1 MAKFG
6 WDERK
11 LFFVEDIALEN
22 LSSTPAEAAAGQM
35 LMYLKSDH
43 LYIKKPS
50 VAEVLIPETAANLGA
65 GAGLFVQKNSS
76 AELEFKSVVGGTGID
91 IAQNA
96 GDISLS
102 VNVGDINSSID
113 HGLLAGLADDDHTQY
128 HNDTRG
134 DARYYQK
141 TEFINFSNGV
151 ADAGKPIVLDATGK
165 IDPSMLDF
173 GDIDHGQL
181 SGLADD
187 DHTQYLLLAGRAGG
201 QIANGGTDASDDLEL
216 RSTANATKGSVKII
230 DGSDFEFGKKVHK
243 DATVQTTD
251 ATETADLFAI
261 DLVEGQ
267 SYYIK
272 VDVVAQSDDEVQRA
286 MFEQAQG
293 AYRLTAGAA
302 ALQGNQNS
310 QHLTRTSGQMAV
322 TFVVASNQ
330 VKVQVEQ
337 GNLAENIDWRGS
349 IEVLR
354 LS

>member
-22 LSSTPAEAAAGQM
+22 LSATPADAAAGEM
-35 LMYLKSDH
+35 LQYIKADH

-50 VAEVLIPETAANLGA
+50 VAEVLIPETGSNVGA
-65 GAGLFVQKNSS
+65 GAGIFVQKNSS
-76 AELEFKSVVGGTGID
+76 AQLEFKSLVSGDGVD
-91 IAQNA
+91 VNA
-96 GDISLS
+96 TATELTLD
-102 VNVGDINSSID
+102 VNVSDINGDID

-173 GDIDHGQL
+173 GDIDHGSL

-187 DHTQYLLLAGRAGG
+187 DHTQYFLLAGRSGG
-201 QIANGGTDASDDLEL
+201 QIANGGTDASDDLLL
-216 RSTANATKGSVKII
+216 RSIANATKGSVQII

-243 DATVQTTD
+243 DATVSTTD
-251 ATETADLFAI
+251 AAESDDLFAI

-267 SYYIK
+267 SYYVK

-286 MFEQAQG
+286 MFEQSQG

-302 ALQGNQNS
+302 
-310 QHLTRTSGQMAV
+310 
-322 TFVVASNQ
+322 
-330 VKVQVEQ
+330 
-337 GNLAENIDWRGS
+337 
-349 IEVLR
+349 VL
-354 LS
+354 